1 MELLNLKEKISFL
14 PDVPKKELLFDSE
27 KMRVVLFNLEKG
39 QEIPAHTSE
48 SEVLMFLVKGQGRF
62 LVGDKWED
70 VEEGAFVVCG
80 GNEPH
85 GMEATERMTVLAV
98 IAPRPE

>member
-1 MELLNLKEKISFL
+1 MEVVNLKGRISFL
-14 PDVPKKELLFDSE
+14 PDMVKKELLFDSE

-39 QEIPAHTSE
+39 QEIPAHTST
-48 SEVLMFLVKGQGRF
+48 SEVLMFLVKGKGRF

-80 GNEPH
+80 SNEPH